1 MWSGF
6 NETQWVDWTCSFTR
20 GMVGVGWGWWGTQLQ
35 LDSDFLRGEPPLQ
48 ECDWPFVT

>member
-6 NETQWVDWTCSFTR
+6 NETQCVDWTCPFTR
-20 GMVGVGWGWWGTQLQ
+20 GMRGAWLQ
-35 LDSDFLRGEPPLQ
+35 LDSDFLRAEPPLQ